1 VSDLNSLAER
11 LQAIV
16 EELDEIA
23 FDRLRLAVADG
34 CRTRPEDDRELTKA
48 RRAVEK
54 AVAVLRRIDVA
65 TEEQTT
71 EEQKTEEQTTEEQ
84 TTDD

>member
-1 VSDLNSLAER
+1 MSDLNSLVDR

-23 FDRLRLAVADG
+23 FDRLRLAASQG
-34 CRTRPEDDRELTKA
+34 QRSRPDDDRELTKA

-54 AVAVLRRIDVA
+54 AVVVLRRIDAA
-65 TEEQTT
+65 TDGQMI
-71 EEQKTEEQTTEEQ
+71 
-84 TTDD
+84 DD

>member
-1 VSDLNSLAER
+1 MSDVHALADR

-23 FDRLRLAVADG
+23 FDRLRVAAADG
-34 CRTRPEDDRELTKA
+34 QSARPDDDRELTKA

-54 AVAVLRRIDVA
+54 AVAVLRGLAD
-65 TEEQTT
+65 
-71 EEQKTEEQTTEEQ
+71 
-84 TTDD
+84 

>member
-1 VSDLNSLAER
+1 MTDLNSLADR

-23 FDRLRLAVADG
+23 FDRLRLAASQG
-34 CRTRPEDDRELTKA
+34 QRSRPEDDRELTKA

-54 AVAVLRRIDVA
+54 AVVVLRRIDA
-65 TEEQTT
+65 A
-71 EEQKTEEQTTEEQ
+71 
-84 TTDD
+84 TDDQMTDD

>member
-1 VSDLNSLAER
+1 MSDLNNLVER

-23 FDRLRLAVADG
+23 FDRLRLAAEEG
-34 CRTRPEDDRELTKA
+34 RSTRPDSDRELTKA

-54 AVAVLRRIDVA
+54 AVTVLRNVQD
-65 TEEQTT
+65 
-71 EEQKTEEQTTEEQ
+71 
-84 TTDD
+84 